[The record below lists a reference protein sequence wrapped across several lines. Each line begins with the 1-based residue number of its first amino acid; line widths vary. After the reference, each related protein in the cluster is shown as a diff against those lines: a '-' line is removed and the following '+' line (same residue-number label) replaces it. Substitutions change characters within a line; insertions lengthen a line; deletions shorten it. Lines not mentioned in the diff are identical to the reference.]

1 MQLRIRARD
10 LDLPPET
17 RRGVDRR
24 LRLAVGRHVARIAVA
39 RVTLSPRPE
48 PGGAD
53 GVCCRI
59 HVRFREGR
67 KLVVEDLSE
76 DALAA
81 ATRAA
86 WRLEHRLDRDQEL
99 RASRVA

>member
-17 RRGVDRR
+17 RRGVERR
-24 LRLAVGRHVARIAVA
+24 LRLAVGRHVARVQVA
-39 RVTLSPRPE
+39 RVTLSSRPE
-48 PGGAD
+48 PGSAE
-53 GVCCRI
+53 GVFCRI
-59 HVRFREGR
+59 HVRFRDR
-67 KLVVEDLSE
+67 AKLVVEDRSE
-76 DALAA
+76 DALDA

-86 WRLEHRLDRDQEL
+86 WRLEHRLDREREL